1 MDSAKQTLSIRAI
14 EKRTNELTESYLLTN
29 TGDNE
34 VMSPR
39 MSFALLIKLNLPN
52 GSNERMHEIKI
63 TKEYK

>member
-1 MDSAKQTLSIRAI
+1 MDKAKQTLSIRAI
-14 EKRTNELTESYLLTN
+14 EKRTYELTESYPLTN

-39 MSFALLIKLNLPN
+39 MSFALLIKSNHPN
-52 GSNERMHEIKI
+52 GSNERMHETKI